1 LHTTQLQP
9 KFQKP
14 KLYFCCNGFVC
25 VPQRL
30 CYPSGKAAVELMKHN
45 AYTRKV
51 RAWGFAAIT
60 AIDKN
65 NPELVLQAYAAPFA
79 DVNHQTGYT
88 YGDYAW
94 IECMASFAG
103 DTALHLAVKWDKR
116 AAFDVLLS
124 LNASWTITN
133 AAGETVESLV
143 QQRWGVSID
152 ALKVMQLLEYENKYM
167 LREELHSRAAWQL
180 EAFLTKEA
188 KAARTLAL
196 YEQRTIGCETEA
208 RTLLAHLRILAP
220 EHVAY
225 SKRHVSAAEAQE
237 RSAMC
242 AALRAMRD
250 EAAPQAV
257 YKLSPQLPPAAV
269 LTAQPA
275 EKLPISSRTVRQR
288 PVRNPNRMA
297 DRVRKRLGLG
307 SATGTSSGSVQGAVG
322 LDVAAHEVAPATAVP
337 QAISE
342 PKLTLAAYAA
352 LRSGAVEEKAGLFD
366 TGDAPVQTANHSNR
380 SSNSSSS
387 SSRTSTTALAKLPQ
401 GISDLCKRLH
411 ARPDQC
417 SESLSAL
424 HELKYDGAL
433 TAASAAALA
442 AAVQSSHQLRELNL
456 SHKHIGDAE
465 VLLLLKALCCSSGS
479 SNSSS
484 DSSSSAKQDLRYLN
498 LEHNDIT
505 DVGGRAIAAAIAQ
518 QQLRISKL
526 CLRNNK
532 LSAAVA
538 QSLLA
543 AAQSQG
549 VWLSVSS
556 CEANPQIAM
565 LSRAQ
570 AA

>member
-1 LHTTQLQP
+1 VETVL
-9 KFQKP
+9 
-14 KLYFCCNGFVC
+14 
-25 VPQRL
+25 
-30 CYPSGKAAVELMKHN
+30 AVEVMKHN
-45 AYTRKV
+45 PYTRKV

-60 AIDKN
+60 AVDQN
-65 NPELVLQAYAAPFA
+65 NPELVLQAYTAPFA
-79 DVNHQTGYT
+79 DVNHQTGCT

-94 IECMASFAG
+94 DECMASFEG
-103 DTALHLAVKWDKR
+103 ETALHLAVKWDKR
-116 AAFDVLLS
+116 AAFDALLS
-124 LNASWTITN
+124 LNASWTLAN
-133 AAGETVESLV
+133 AAGETAESLV
-143 QQRWGVSID
+143 QQRWNISIE
-152 ALKVMQLLEYENKYM
+152 ALKVMQLLQYENIYM
-167 LREELHSRAAWQL
+167 RQEEVRSRAAWQL
-180 EAFLTKEA
+180 ESLLTQEA

-196 YEQRTIGCETEA
+196 FQQRTIGCEAEA

-225 SKRHVSAAEAQE
+225 SKRHVSVVEAQE

-250 EAAPQAV
+250 EAAPQSV
-257 YKLSPQLPPAAV
+257 HKLLPQSHAA
-269 LTAQPA
+269 AQPA
-275 EKLPISSRTVRQR
+275 EKLTLSSSSTTVQQR
-288 PVRNPNRMA
+288 VRNPNCMA

-307 SATGTSSGSVQGAVG
+307 TVTGTSSGLAQGATAVH
-322 LDVAAHEVAPATAVP
+322 AATNIAEPPAAAAAAAVP
-337 QAISE
+337 QAPSE

-352 LRSGAVEEKAGLFD
+352 LHSGAVEEKAGLSD
-366 TGDAPVQTANHSNR
+366 TGDSPAQRIAHSSSSS

-387 SSRTSTTALAKLPQ
+387 DNSNTSAAALEKLPQ
-401 GISDLCKRLH
+401 GVSDLCKRLQ

-417 SESLSAL
+417 GESLSAL
-424 HELKYDGAL
+424 HELRYGGAL
-433 TAASAAALA
+433 TDASAAALA
-442 AAVQSSHQLRELNL
+442 AAVQSCPQLRELNL

-465 VLLLLKALCCSSGS
+465 VLLLLKALSYSSNN

-484 DSSSSAKQDLRYLN
+484 SSTDSGSSSSSGSPQGLRYLN
-498 LEHNDIT
+498 LEHNSIT
-505 DVGGRAIAAAIAQ
+505 DAGGTAIAAAIAQ
-518 QQLRISKL
+518 QQLRVSKL

-538 QSLLA
+538 QTLLA

-556 CEANPQIAM
+556 CEANPQIVV